1 MGAYTSY
8 CIVSYLIFYYIALMQ
23 KTNKIQG
30 FTLIE
35 ILVVVALIAIL
46 AAITFI
52 AINPAKAFADAR
64 NATRQSAVNEI
75 LSAVTQ
81 YTADQNTLAS
91 LGAIPTCP
99 TTANIG
105 NEAPN
110 IDLSA
115 HLVPV
120 YIGVIPSDPNGGTDN
135 NTLYTIC
142 QNSGRVTISAP
153 SAEVGKVITV
163 MR

>member
-1 MGAYTSY
+1 
-8 CIVSYLIFYYIALMQ
+8 MQ
-23 KTNKIQG
+23 KTNKVQG

-52 AINPAKAFADAR
+52 AINPAKNFADAR

-91 LGAIPTCP
+91 LGTIATCP
-99 TTANIG
+99 AVTTIG
-105 NEAPN
+105 MQAPN
-110 IDLSA
+110 VNLST

-120 YIGVIPSDPNGGTDN
+120 YIGVIPSDPSGGTDN
-135 NTLYTIC
+135 NTGYTIC
-142 QNSGRVTISAP
+142 QLAGRVTIAAP
-153 SAEVGKVITV
+153 SAESGKTITV
-163 MR
+163 SR